1 VTPSSRPTPS
11 VRAFRFLA
19 ELSLRHIRLWLDD
32 AGEMW
37 TSSRSAMTRR
47 DWALVFECE
56 RELRQLLGE
65 GTIQ

>member
-1 VTPSSRPTPS
+1 
-11 VRAFRFLA
+11 
-19 ELSLRHIRLWLDD
+19 LSLRHIRLWLDD

-47 DWALVFECE
+47 DWALVFEYE

-65 GTIQ
+65 GMIQ